1 MKAIRVHQFGE
12 PQVMSLEEVPEP
24 TLLAGHVLVE
34 IRAVGVNPV
43 DTYIR
48 SGKYPVLPNPPYT
61 PGTDAAGLLR
71 AIGDGVQGLALGSR
85 VYIGGSVS
93 GTYAEF
99 ALCHREQVRPLPD
112 NIEFE
117 GGAGLYVPYFTAFR
131 ALFQV
136 GEAKPGETVLIHG
149 GSGSVGLACIQFA
162 RDAGLRVIATAGT
175 EKGLRLIVRMGADH
189 ALNHTKPGYM
199 DEITSFTAGKEPNL
213 IVEML
218 ANVNLGQDLK
228 HLAPAGRVVVVGSRG
243 DVSITPRDLMARE
256 ASVRG
261 VQLAKMSASDAAEA
275 EAAIAKGLASGQLK
289 PQIAARFSLSEASQ
303 AHREVL
309 GAGSAGK
316 IVLLP

>member
-99 ALCHREQVRPLPD
+99 ALCRREQVRPLPD

-117 GGAGLYVPYFTAFR
+117 EGAGLYIPYFTAFR

-261 VQLAKMSASDAAEA
+261 VQLAKMSARDAAEA

-289 PQIAARFSLSEASQ
+289 PQIAARFSLGEASQ

>member
-99 ALCHREQVRPLPD
+99 ALCRREQVRPLPD

-117 GGAGLYVPYFTAFR
+117 EGAGLYIPYFTAFR

-175 EKGLRLIVRMGADH
+175 EKGLRLIVQTGADH